1 MAVAKS
7 MRWGAFRSLAT
18 AVRTATRPGTPGL
31 GARMTALPRLVRATV
46 RGEYVGTTR
55 GRLLMLVAGLL
66 YVVSPVDVV
75 PELLLPILGLG
86 DDALVITWIAASV
99 VNETES
105 FLSWERDRDRTVRGD
120 VIS

>member
-18 AVRTATRPGTPGL
+18 AVRTATRPGTPGF

-55 GRLLMLVAGLL
+55 GRLLMLVAALL
-66 YVVSPVDVV
+66 YVVSPIDLV

-86 DDALVITWIAASV
+86 DDALLITWIAASV

-105 FLSWERDRDRTVRGD
+105 FLNWERDRDRTVRGD
-120 VIS
+120 LIS